1 LLEARNYLLNFKDG
15 HEKLRA
21 VFCWVQ
27 PSVSELQ
34 YIQLNRL
41 TWYYNICHHHSEIYL
56 SAADNQ
62 FSLVFTYNLALGYLL
77 DFCHLAL
84 VVHSALYWSRWL

>member
-27 PSVSELQ
+27 PSVSELHTAKQ
-34 YIQLNRL
+34 VDMVL
-41 TWYYNICHHHSEIYL
+41 
-56 SAADNQ
+56 
-62 FSLVFTYNLALGYLL
+62 
-77 DFCHLAL
+77 
-84 VVHSALYWSRWL
+84 